1 MKHLQQLQH
10 LRQDPPATLFYHRN
24 DPNDRRLGELV
35 KSDLAAY
42 AAADIVLLGYPY
54 DEGSRRNQART
65 GAAAGPNAI
74 REQFYKLTILGM
86 ETLQLFD
93 LGDTATDGSLEEIH
107 ERHQALVQQV
117 ISDGKRL
124 IVLGGANDV
133 SYPDVAGLAQVMPD
147 LLALNVDAHLDV
159 RADTPRNNGTPY
171 RQLLVE
177 GYLAPN
183 RFFEVGYQPSAAS
196 PVYLD
201 YLTQLGVQ
209 CFSRSA
215 VQAQGVDALIGAL
228 LQTSAQAIF
237 WGIDIDAVTAADAPG
252 TSAPNAAGLFAH
264 ELIRLA
270 ELAGA
275 DPRSRLLEIS
285 EVSPPHDLDSR
296 TSRLAAVAIWHFIQS
311 IPKGSQSAPR

>member
-1 MKHLQQLQH
+1 MNHLQH
-10 LRQDPPATLFYHRN
+10 LRHDPLATLFYHRD

-35 KSDLAAY
+35 KTDPSAY
-42 AAADIVLLGYPY
+42 AAAEIVLLGYPH
-54 DEGSRRNQART
+54 DEGSHRNRARA
-65 GAAAGPNAI
+65 GAAAAPNAI
-74 REQFYKLTILGM
+74 REQFYKLTILGL

-93 LGDTATDGSLEEIH
+93 LGDTRPEGTLEEIH
-107 ERHQALVQQV
+107 VRHQTLVQQV

-133 SYPDVAGLAQVMPD
+133 SYPDVAGLAQVTPD
-147 LLALNVDAHLDV
+147 LLALNIDAHLDV

-177 GYLAPN
+177 GYLQPA

-215 VQAQGVDALIGAL
+215 VQAQGIDALIGAL
-228 LQTSAQAIF
+228 LQTPAQAIF

-252 TSAPNAAGLFAH
+252 TSAPNAAGLSAA

-275 DPRSRLLEIS
+275 DPRSRLLEVS
-285 EVSPPHDLDSR
+285 EVSPAYDIDGR
-296 TSRLAAVAIWHFIQS
+296 TSRLAAVAIWHFIHS
-311 IPKGSQSAPR
+311 STKGSQSAQR

>member
-1 MKHLQQLQH
+1 MNHLQH
-10 LRQDPPATLFYHRN
+10 LRHDPLATLFYHRN

-35 KSDLAAY
+35 KTDPNAY
-42 AAADIVLLGYPY
+42 AAAEIVLLGYPQ
-54 DEGSRRNQART
+54 DEGSRRNRARV

-74 REQFYKLTILGM
+74 REQFYKLTILGL
-86 ETLQLFD
+86 ETVQLFD
-93 LGDTATDGSLEEIH
+93 LGDTRTEGTLEEIH
-107 ERHQALVQQV
+107 ARHQALVQQV

-124 IVLGGANDV
+124 IVLGGANDI
-133 SYPDVAGLAQVMPD
+133 SYPDVAGLAQVIPD
-147 LLALNVDAHLDV
+147 LLALNIDAHLDV
-159 RADTPRNNGTPY
+159 RADHPRNNGTPY

-177 GYLAPN
+177 GYLDPA

-215 VQAQGVDALIGAL
+215 VQAQGIDALIGTL
-228 LQTSAQAIF
+228 LQTPSQAIF
-237 WGIDIDAVTAADAPG
+237 WGLDIDVVTAADAPG
-252 TSAPNAAGLFAH
+252 TSAPTAAGLHAH

-285 EVSPPHDLDSR
+285 EVSPPYDLDNR
-296 TSRLAAVAIWHFIQS
+296 TSRLAAVAIWHFLF
-311 IPKGSQSAPR
+311 SAYSGTVRP